1 MLIEAIEAAWQATWP
16 VLLFLVVITLVSD
29 LCADARV
36 FDVAAHL
43 FARAA
48 RGHTLLLFALYCL
61 LASGT
66 TILLSIDTT
75 AVMLTPVALA
85 LAVELDLPALPFAF
99 ATIWLAN
106 GASLLLPISNLSNLL
121 AVERT
126 GQSAGEFVSD
136 LWLPQ
141 LAVLA
146 VVLGVL
152 FVRFG
157 GSLRGRYAVHRELP
171 EHDRVLVIVSAVIA
185 LGIAVG
191 TVAGVP
197 AWLAASSGLLVLV
210 GVCLLRAPELV
221 LPSRLVRLVPARIV
235 LGAFALFVLV
245 ELALVVVEPGQ
256 VDWPNNV
263 ALAAAAA
270 ALSNVVNNLPA
281 WLALAPVTPAS
292 SYPALLV
299 GINVG
304 GMLLLWGSL
313 ANLLWLRRCAKAGLS
328 ISLARFAREGLLVVP
343 LAVLLGALAT
353 GVAG

>member
-1 MLIEAIEAAWQATWP
+1 MGAAWQATWP

-36 FDVAAHL
+36 FDVAAHV
-43 FARAA
+43 FARSA
-48 RGHTLLLFALYCL
+48 RGHTVVLFALYCL
-61 LASGT
+61 LATLT

-85 LAVELDLPALPFAF
+85 LAAELDLPPLPFAF

-106 GASLLLPISNLSNLL
+106 AASLLLPISNLSNLL

-126 GQSAGEFVSD
+126 GQSAGEFVSH

-146 VVLGVL
+146 VVLAVL
-152 FVRFG
+152 FLRFR
-157 GSLRGRYAVHRELP
+157 GSIRGRYDVHRVLP
-171 EHDRVLVIVSAVIA
+171 EHDRVLVGVAAAIA
-185 LGIAVG
+185 LGIAVA
-191 TVAGVP
+191 TVAGAP
-197 AWLAASSGLLVLV
+197 AWLAAGIGLLVLV
-210 GVCLLRAPELV
+210 GACLLRAPELV
-221 LPSRLVRLVPARIV
+221 RPARLIRLVPVGIV

-245 ELALVVVEPGQ
+245 ELGLVVFGPGQ

-263 ALAAAAA
+263 VLAAAAA

-281 WLALAPVTPAS
+281 WLALAPVTPQS
-292 SYPALLV
+292 DYPALLV

-304 GMLLLWGSL
+304 GMLLVWGSL

-328 ISLARFAREGLLVVP
+328 IGWWRFAREGLLVVP
-343 LAVLLGALAT
+343 LAVLLGALASV
-353 GVAG
+353 VAG